1 MGFGAANVR
10 DIVRR
15 TDLAAGTFYNYFPDK
30 ESVFRALVE
39 ESAAEILVRAR
50 EARRRATTL
59 VEFVESGFRAYL
71 EFVSEDRE
79 TLDLMRRNAGTIRTL
94 FDEPAIGAG
103 MEELRQDLAAGVAA
117 GLLPAHDTDYM
128 AAAMVGAGIELALRM
143 STRDPPDVEG
153 ATALA
158 TSLFVAGLKAAGH
171 PGRRAARRSDGRRH
185 SSATSALLTCWSLCV
200 AVALKEGSGA
210 RAEDGPSCGAP
221 RPEGSPWP
229 CGPIPRAQANDQRP
243 ER

>member
-1 MGFGAANVR
+1 MSDQGRAALAGAADPALDGHGERPSKRERNKAANRAAILQAGREVFVEMGFGAANVR

-59 VEFVESGFRAYL
+59 QAFVEDGFRAYFQ
-71 EFVSEDRE
+71 FVSEDRD

-103 MEELRQDLAAGVAA
+103 MEELRGDLNDAIAS
-117 GLLPAHDTDYM
+117 GLLPAHDSEYM
-128 AAAMVGAGIELALRM
+128 AAAMVGAAIEVALRM
-143 STRDPPDVEG
+143 SAREPPDVDG
-153 ATALA
+153 ATRLV
-158 TSLFVAGLKAAGH
+158 TSLFVAGL
-171 PGRRAARRSDGRRH
+171 RA
-185 SSATSALLTCWSLCV
+185 
-200 AVALKEGSGA
+200 SG
-210 RAEDGPSCGAP
+210 
-221 RPEGSPWP
+221 
-229 CGPIPRAQANDQRP
+229 
-243 ER
+243 

>member
-1 MGFGAANVR
+1 VSDHGRAALVQTADPAIAGHREPPSKRERNKAANRAAILQAGREVFVEMGFGAANVR

-59 VEFVESGFRAYL
+59 QAFVEDGFRAYFQ
-71 EFVSEDRE
+71 FVSEDRD

-103 MEELRQDLAAGVAA
+103 MEELRRDLDDAIAS
-117 GLLPAHDTDYM
+117 GLLPAHDSEYM
-128 AAAMVGAGIELALRM
+128 AAAMVGAGIEVALRM
-143 STRDPPDVEG
+143 SAREPPDVDG
-153 ATALA
+153 ATRLV
-158 TSLFVAGLKAAGH
+158 TSLFVAGL
-171 PGRRAARRSDGRRH
+171 RA
-185 SSATSALLTCWSLCV
+185 
-200 AVALKEGSGA
+200 SG
-210 RAEDGPSCGAP
+210 
-221 RPEGSPWP
+221 
-229 CGPIPRAQANDQRP
+229 
-243 ER
+243 

>member
-1 MGFGAANVR
+1 MTELAGAVRPSAAGDARTADGPPVSKRERNKAANRAAILQAGREVFVEMGFGAANVR

-59 VEFVESGFRAYL
+59 VDFVESGFRAYL
-71 EFVSEDRE
+71 QFVSEDRD

-117 GLLPAHDTDYM
+117 GLLPPHDTDYM

-143 STRDPPDVEG
+143 SARNPPDVDG

-158 TSLFVAGLKAAGH
+158 TSLFVAGLQAAGPVVAH
-171 PGRRAARRSDGRRH
+171 DPALDGTAAQ
-185 SSATSALLTCWSLCV
+185 
-200 AVALKEGSGA
+200 
-210 RAEDGPSCGAP
+210 PP
-221 RPEGSPWP
+221 PF
-229 CGPIPRAQANDQRP
+229 
-243 ER
+243 